1 MKVRMLLKKIA
12 YAIFRFLNLY
22 GILKNSVKVGQS
34 CHFRGCV
41 YFKNLGKKNSICI
54 GDHVSINSSMKADPI
69 GGQTKTIL
77 YVRGNG
83 SIKIG
88 DGVGLSNTAIVS
100 ECAVSIGEY
109 TNIGGGTKIYDTD
122 FHSLRPEE
130 RLNGDANVKSA
141 PITFGKRVFI
151 GGHCIILKGVT
162 IGDGAVVGAGSVV
175 TKDIPAGEIWA
186 GNPAKNVGKVYNA

>member
-1 MKVRMLLKKIA
+1 MQKLKTVAKSVTYGA
-12 YAIFRFLNLY
+12 FRFLNLP
-22 GILKNSVKVGQS
+22 GMIINSVQMGVS
-34 CHFRGCV
+34 CHLRGCI
-41 YFKNLGKKNSICI
+41 YIRNLGKKGSIHI
-54 GDHVSINSSMKADPI
+54 GNHVNINSSMKADPI

-77 YVRGNG
+77 YVLGNG

-100 ECAVSIGEY
+100 ESAVTIGEY

-122 FHSLRPEE
+122 FHSIRPDE
-130 RLNGDANVKSA
+130 RLNGDTNVKSA
-141 PITFGKRVFI
+141 QITIGKGVFI

-162 IGDGAVVGAGSVV
+162 IGDGAVIGAGSVV

-186 GNPAKNVGKVYNA
+186 GNPAKCVGKVN